1 MMTFIMVKVLL
12 ILILTGQLGF
22 CLSKLAQEDM
32 QESANG
38 ILTFRLLLETI
49 YYQFIITASSMK
61 CEKSS

>member
-1 MMTFIMVKVLL
+1 MMTLLSVKVLL

-22 CLSKLAQEDM
+22 CLSKLAQEDA

-49 YYQFIITASSMK
+49 YYQFIITASSI
-61 CEKSS
+61 